1 MKNNNDNGLLRILEN
16 VDIVAP
22 KDDLKKKLESG
33 KRLNIKLGADP
44 TAPDLHL
51 GHAVVLEKM
60 KDFQDLKHNIVFLIG
75 DFTSKIGDPSGK
87 SKTRIPLT
95 DDQIKKNAKTY
106 FKQVGKILDISK
118 TTIVYNSHWLANLKT
133 EDWVKIFSRVTL
145 SRVIERDD
153 FKTRLQSNS
162 PIAMH
167 EVMYS
172 LMQAYDSVYLEADIE
187 LGGTDQLLNLMM
199 GRTLQER
206 FDQEPQIAITMPLLI
221 GLDGVNKMSK
231 SLNNYI
237 GLTEDPKDVFGK
249 IMSISDDLMWSYYK
263 VLFRESDKNIVK
275 MKSEHPMEC
284 KKNLARR
291 ILDKYWGSEFIEMAE
306 GAFRDKFE
314 DRSYKEAPVVALCKS
329 EYNVIDLIVFLSSD
343 MSRSDVR
350 RLIDGGGLK
359 LNDEKI
365 SDKNFIYK
373 SSKNDIIKIG
383 KLKIYRIEF

>member
-1 MKNNNDNGLLRILEN
+1 MENNNDNGFLRVLEN
-16 VDIVAP
+16 TDVVVP
-22 KDDLKKKLESG
+22 KDELKKKLESG
-33 KRLNIKLGADP
+33 KKLNIKLGADP

-51 GHAVVLEKM
+51 GHAIVLEKM
-60 KDFQDLKHNIVFLIG
+60 RDFQDLGHNIIFLIG

-87 SKTRIPLT
+87 SKTRVPLT
-95 DDQIKKNAKTY
+95 DDQIKENAETY
-106 FKQVGKILDISK
+106 FKQVGKVLDIGK
-118 TTIVYNSHWLANLKT
+118 TTIVYNSHWLTNLKT
-133 EDWVKIFSRVTL
+133 ENWVKIFSRVTL

-153 FKTRLQSNS
+153 FQKRLKNNS

-172 LMQAYDSVYLEADIE
+172 LMQAYDSVHLVADVE

-206 FDQEPQIAITMPLLI
+206 FDQKPQISITMPLLV

-249 IMSISDDLMWSYYK
+249 IMSISDDLMWNYYK
-263 VLFRESDKNIVK
+263 ILLRESDENIAK

-284 KKNLARR
+284 KKSLARC
-291 ILDKYWGSEFIEMAE
+291 ILKKYWGKESVESAE
-306 GAFRDKFE
+306 SAFKDKFE
-314 DRSYKEAPVVALCKS
+314 DRFYKEVPVIVLDKS

-343 MSRSDVR
+343 MSRSDAR
-350 RLIDGGGLK
+350 RLIDGGGFK
-359 LNDEKI
+359 INDEKI
-365 SDKNFIYK
+365 VDRDFIYNKK
-373 SSKNDIIKIG
+373 SSDIIKLG
-383 KLKIYRIEF
+383 KLKVYKVI